1 MMRQENGISNAKKC
15 KEGGKISEKRSKG
28 TTKTLNKKNSF
39 YYKIHL
45 LIKLYFL
52 FFWSTKLCK

>member
-28 TTKTLNKKNSF
+28 TTKTLNKKIAF
-39 YYKIHL
+39 I
-45 LIKLYFL
+45 IKFTC
-52 FFWSTKLCK
+52 W